1 MRFFSIYRQPAA
13 IVLLFLVQSA
23 TIGQALHLLWAHQH
37 KNHPH
42 CLNKTGLVHIH
53 TPEYGHS
60 ACSLCDFTLS
70 ASELPAHTALQLP
83 EQSMPAAPRLY
94 SYAAPVLD
102 GARYWPAQRGPPA
115 C

>member
-1 MRFFSIYRQPAA
+1 MRHFSIYRQPAA
-13 IVLLFLVQSA
+13 IVLLFLIGSA
-23 TIGQALHLLWAHQH
+23 TTGQALHLLWAHQH

-42 CLNKTGLVHIH
+42 CLRKNGALHIH

-70 ASELPAHTALQLP
+70 ASELPALTALQLP
-83 EQSMPAAPRLY
+83 EQPMPAAPR
-94 SYAAPVLD
+94 SYTYDAPVPNS
-102 GARYWPAQRGPPA
+102 AYYWPALRGPPA